1 MLPADLN
8 ADHFKRYLPR
18 ANALA
23 VQYLETLKRLPL
35 AFVPS
40 LLHQIIEY
48 DYQFPAER
56 RELEKQLNYLQGLS
70 GAQLS
75 EVLSGFEHIAVSQK
89 LEKIDWSNSPEQF
102 VEELSAHLWATNQ
115 MDAFR
120 VAAEAYAEASFSA
133 IKQDQPPI
141 PRLTVVAIGQGV
153 SGPASYELFRQLRR
167 FGIHFSNVNPAAG
180 LTILLNAVS
189 ARARAAPVPY
199 AHWYVDGDEEADHD
213 SGLTVVSYH
222 GLRNARAALLAKMH
236 AEIESGATG
245 PEGLRTKLANL
256 EAQELGLHDSGDP
269 ILSHFNV
276 RLLTTNS
283 GTQIFSTTFAELAA
297 KEVLRRAQPLTL
309 FVRFA
314 PRQKQR
320 PMNDLLS
327 VRNQSIEVD
336 PLGSLIDAEMG
347 AYYIWLNEQ
356 RLSGSI
362 KSSFLVWFED
372 HNQALMISPS
382 APRGTES
389 SNAYGLRELLAL
401 ATG

>member
-1 MLPADLN
+1 
-8 ADHFKRYLPR
+8 
-18 ANALA
+18 
-23 VQYLETLKRLPL
+23 
-35 AFVPS
+35 
-40 LLHQIIEY
+40 
-48 DYQFPAER
+48 
-56 RELEKQLNYLQGLS
+56 
-70 GAQLS
+70 
-75 EVLSGFEHIAVSQK
+75 
-89 LEKIDWSNSPEQF
+89 
-102 VEELSAHLWATNQ
+102 
-115 MDAFR
+115 
-120 VAAEAYAEASFSA
+120 
-133 IKQDQPPI
+133 
-141 PRLTVVAIGQGV
+141 
-153 SGPASYELFRQLRR
+153 
-167 FGIHFSNVNPAAG
+167 
-180 LTILLNAVS
+180 
-189 ARARAAPVPY
+189 
-199 AHWYVDGDEEADHD
+199 
-213 SGLTVVSYH
+213 
-222 GLRNARAALLAKMH
+222 
-236 AEIESGATG
+236 
-245 PEGLRTKLANL
+245 
-256 EAQELGLHDSGDP
+256 LGLHDSGDP